1 MATLPNKSQFL
12 IRNQLTPIERKL
24 LDKLDK
30 LVMESSGED
39 LKKIQE
45 VDLQTQMDGRS
56 FYDAYVD
63 SSSLSNQ
70 AIRRESRDLKK

>member
-1 MATLPNKSQFL
+1 M
-12 IRNQLTPIERKL
+12 TPIERKL

-63 SSSLSNQ
+63 SSTLSNQ

>member
-1 MATLPNKSQFL
+1 M
-12 IRNQLTPIERKL
+12 TPIERKL

-63 SSSLSNQ
+63 SSTLSNQ
-70 AIRRESRDLKK
+70 DIRRESRDLKK

>member
-1 MATLPNKSQFL
+1 M
-12 IRNQLTPIERKL
+12 TPSERKL

-45 VDLQTQMDGRS
+45 VDLLTQMDGKS
-56 FYDAYVD
+56 FYDAYVN
-63 SSSLSNQ
+63 SSPLSNQ
-70 AIRRESRDLKK
+70 SIKQESRELKK

>member
-1 MATLPNKSQFL
+1 
-12 IRNQLTPIERKL
+12 
-24 LDKLDK
+24 
-30 LVMESSGED
+30 MESSGED